1 MERPYLHHISLVYR
15 EAKKCDANT
24 SKKSLLLTA
33 WHPQGGWGEL
43 PEWVSIL
50 KTIRLWLVDQLADV
64 CSESDMFPPG
74 SPLPVSLRGW
84 TRTQTNC
91 KSCTI
96 RGVDWEVVN
105 ARNQC
110 KLNGV
115 QVSELTDE
123 ETLKRVL
130 QFLISSGLMTGCS
143 WKWSRGFSRIPT
155 LWNQWWQDVLM
166 LLWSTLI

>member
-1 MERPYLHHISLVYR
+1 M
-15 EAKKCDANT
+15 
-24 SKKSLLLTA
+24 
-33 WHPQGGWGEL
+33 
-43 PEWVSIL
+43 
-50 KTIRLWLVDQLADV
+50 DQLADV

-84 TRTQTNC
+84 TRTQTNY

-130 QFLISSGLMTGCS
+130 QFLISSGLMTGYS
-143 WKWSRGFSRIPT
+143 WK
-155 LWNQWWQDVLM
+155 
-166 LLWSTLI
+166 

>member
-1 MERPYLHHISLVYR
+1 M
-15 EAKKCDANT
+15 
-24 SKKSLLLTA
+24 
-33 WHPQGGWGEL
+33 
-43 PEWVSIL
+43 
-50 KTIRLWLVDQLADV
+50 DQLADV
-64 CSESDMFPPG
+64 CSDSDMFPPG

-105 ARNQC
+105 TRNQC

-115 QVSELTDE
+115 QVSELTTE

-130 QFLISSGLMTGCS
+130 QFPDLVRTNDWVQLEMDSGIRTNSCALESMMTRCTNAD
-143 WKWSRGFSRIPT
+143 K
-155 LWNQWWQDVLM
+155 M
-166 LLWSTLI
+166 Y